1 MNIGMKKPY
10 LKKSIKIEDIERTK
24 EEMKKDTISTSTKK
38 EDETNNSNIK
48 HSVKEL
54 EKSLGINTNPKSV
67 PGYFIL
73 GGWLCVI
80 SSIRPIIVV
89 GLIFAI
95 IALVLSF
102 RKSYKNAY
110 RWNKGITLYFNND
123 IEKAKMYLD
132 KLSSSEK
139 EEQAYKKMLKLLNQK
154 I

>member
-10 LKKSIKIEDIERTK
+10 LKKSIKIEDTEKTK

-38 EDETNNSNIK
+38 EGETNKSNIK

-102 RKSYKNAY
+102 RKSYKDAY

>member
-10 LKKSIKIEDIERTK
+10 LKKSIKIEDTEKTK
-24 EEMKKDTISTSTKK
+24 EEMKKDTISTSIKK
-38 EDETNNSNIK
+38 EGETNNSNIK

>member
-10 LKKSIKIEDIERTK
+10 LKKSIKIEDTEKTK

-38 EDETNNSNIK
+38 EGENNKSNIK

-102 RKSYKNAY
+102 RKSYKDAY
-110 RWNKGITLYFNND
+110 RWNKGITLYFTND